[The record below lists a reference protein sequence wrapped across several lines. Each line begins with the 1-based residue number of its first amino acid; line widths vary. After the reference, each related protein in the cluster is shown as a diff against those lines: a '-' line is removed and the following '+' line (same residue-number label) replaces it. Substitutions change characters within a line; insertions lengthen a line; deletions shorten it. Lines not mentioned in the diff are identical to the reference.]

1 MAVAITSGEEPTV
14 RLGST
19 FWNSRFSA
27 EYWALFAFLLPI
39 SLTIGIILKVHCS
52 TMAGGVPARRDAG
65 RDS

>member
-39 SLTIGIILKVHCS
+39 SLTIGIILKVHCDN
-52 TMAGGVPARRDAG
+52 GRGRARTEGCWSR
-65 RDS
+65 